1 MTTIGRYEIRGE
13 LGRGGMATVMRAYDP
28 MFKRDVAVKVLPRE
42 FLHDPA
48 FRARFE
54 REAQVVAAL
63 EHSAI
68 VPVYDYGE
76 NAETGQPFI
85 VMRLMSGGT
94 LAEKLR
100 GQPMDLNEVAR
111 ILSRLAPALDFA
123 HARGV
128 VHRDLKPGNILFD
141 GEGNPYISD
150 FGLAKLAES
159 NVNLTGTG
167 LMGTPAYMSPEQA
180 RGEKE
185 IDGRSDLYALGA
197 IVYQMLTGRQPYEAP
212 TPIAVV
218 LKHVNEPPPSLRAVR
233 PDLPVNAEAI
243 IHKAMAK
250 DPTTRYPTAASLSS
264 DLAALTTNTAAA
276 LGSGVGSGAWSMSS
290 PMGDSRTVAV
300 PLNPASSPPSSGSGS
315 IAPAPRSGIAGC
327 STGLIAGVAV
337 AGVLVIAAALCIA
350 GVINLG
356 PLSAL
361 AGLATATPSATEPP
375 PTAPPAT
382 ETTIPPTRT
391 RRPTRTPLP
400 TRTPGATST
409 SAPEGQSLVRDDFAS
424 DAGVWSVGDYSD
436 SAFEITNGAYIITIK
451 DTNLIAWG
459 NYEPQTYAN
468 VSISTEA
475 TDLSD
480 LPQSSKNWPG
490 FGLICG
496 YVDNNNFYYAGVTA
510 DGYYVVNKYQNGDTV
525 GLSSS
530 DGKWAKT
537 NDIVPFQKSYNVRLV
552 CADGYLSLYVD
563 DKRIEYVADS
573 DLGEGLLGIFVNSF
587 DASGVTVSF
596 DNVIIESAR

>member
-28 MFKRDVAVKVLPRE
+28 MFKREVAVKVLPRE

-85 VMRLMSGGT
+85 VMRLMAGGSM
-94 LAEKLR
+94 ADKLR
-100 GQPMDLNEVAR
+100 GQPMDLVEVAR

-123 HARGV
+123 HNRGV
-128 VHRDLKPGNILFD
+128 IHRDLKPGNILFD

-218 LKHVNEPPPSLRAVR
+218 LKHVNEPPPSVRAVR
-233 PDLPVNAEAI
+233 PDLPPSAETI

-250 DPTTRYPTAASLSS
+250 EPGARYPTASSLSQEITGLALANGTAANLAAGTAAGLTEPWVTPSSQSGSRAASL
-264 DLAALTTNTAAA
+264 
-276 LGSGVGSGAWSMSS
+276 
-290 PMGDSRTVAV
+290 
-300 PLNPASSPPSSGSGS
+300 PLDPISNPAPSNPV
-315 IAPAPRSGIAGC
+315 APASRPGIAGC
-327 STGLIAGVAV
+327 STGVIAGVAV
-337 AGVLVIAAALCIA
+337 AGALVIGAGLCVAGVLNFGPLAQIA
-350 GVINLG
+350 G
-356 PLSAL
+356 
-361 AGLATATPSATEPP
+361 ATATPSK
-375 PTAPPAT
+375 TAPPPIT

-400 TRTPGATST
+400 TRTRPPTATP
-409 SAPEGQSLVRDDFAS
+409 APVGDTLVRDDFS
-424 DAGVWSVGDYSD
+424 SNSGDWSVGDYTD
-436 SAFEITNGAYIITIK
+436 SSFLIQGGSYVVTIK
-451 DTNLIAWG
+451 ETNLIAWG
-459 NYEPQTYAN
+459 NYEQTTYTDVA
-468 VSISTEA
+468 ISVQA
-475 TDLSD
+475 DDLSD
-480 LPQSSKNWPG
+480 LPQNSKDWPG

-496 YVDNNNFYYAGVTA
+496 YVDNNNFYYAGLTA
-510 DGYYVVNKYQNGDTV
+510 DGYYVINKYRNGNV
-525 GLSSS
+525 IGLSSS
-530 DGKWAKT
+530 DGKWSTT
-537 NDIVPFQKSYNVRLV
+537 NDIATFQGSYAIKLV
-552 CADGYLSLYVD
+552 CARGSLSLYVD
-563 DKRIEYVADS
+563 GQLLDEINDP
-573 DLGEGLLGIFVNSF
+573 DLGEGLLGVFVNTF
-587 DASGVTVSF
+587 DTAGLAVAF
-596 DNVIIESAR
+596 DNVVIETAP